1 MCFTDLPFQTDKI
14 EQCSNNRA
22 TMGGLS
28 PICPFSYPLF
38 CERLTSLGSAIQR
51 PASRAQRAQLLLS
64 LGIVRF
70 AIVHDEFHS
79 TEASFCY
86 KHGEGWGRIRA
97 RGDWMALLCSL
108 TLCTMQ
114 TGPKEHQS
122 FVIMALS
129 RGCGGCVCKSSI
141 RRDDILGEQS
151 KMPPLSNERSWRLC
165 VIPWLSCTSQRE
177 GMGFKWTLAPITLL
191 F

>member
-1 MCFTDLPFQTDKI
+1 
-14 EQCSNNRA
+14 
-22 TMGGLS
+22 MGRLS

-51 PASRAQRAQLLLS
+51 AASRAQRAPLLPS

-79 TEASFCY
+79 TEASCCY
-86 KHGEGWGRIRA
+86 KHREGWGRTRA

-114 TGPKEHQS
+114 QGPKEHQP
-122 FVIMALS
+122 FVILAL
-129 RGCGGCVCKSSI
+129 RRNCGACVCESSI
-141 RRDDILGEQS
+141 RRDEILEEQNKMSLLS
-151 KMPPLSNERSWRLC
+151 KERSWRLC
-165 VIPWLSCTSQRE
+165 VIPWLSCPSQRE
-177 GMGFKWTLAPITLL
+177 GIGLKWRHTPITLL
-191 F
+191 L